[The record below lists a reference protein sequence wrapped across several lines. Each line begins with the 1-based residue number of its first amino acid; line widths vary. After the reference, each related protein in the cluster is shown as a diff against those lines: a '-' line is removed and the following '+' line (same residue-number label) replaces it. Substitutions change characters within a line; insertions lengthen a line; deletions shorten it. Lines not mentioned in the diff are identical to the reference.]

1 MSEQDAIDCSDAK
14 QNFMIGDKHDEMEG
28 LQFHCYIDIAIHR
41 ASNAF
46 TGALNDGRHMKRK
59 KNIRRRMS
67 DQRFRIWIRLI
78 LLAKTL
84 DEAPSVSPNFAQMSY
99 LTHSN
104 LDLHMYAVGVS
115 VPSLCS
121 ERRHLRGYCTTAT
134 GTFVFRDVDVDIDN
148 RPLSMAGK
156 TTARHHDHGNTVSYT
171 QGVLSECAT
180 YLANRNIAI

>member
-1 MSEQDAIDCSDAK
+1 
-14 QNFMIGDKHDEMEG
+14 MIGDKHDEMEG

-46 TGALNDGRHMKRK
+46 PGALNDDRHMKRRK
-59 KNIRRRMS
+59 KYIRRRTS

-84 DEAPSVSPNFAQMSY
+84 EEAPSVSPNFAQMSY

-104 LDLHMYAVGVS
+104 LDFMYAVGVS

-121 ERRHLRGYCTTAT
+121 ERRHYAVIARPQPGPLFSAMSTSTSIIDLSQWLAKQPLDTMTTVIRFHTHRAYCLSA
-134 GTFVFRDVDVDIDN
+134 
-148 RPLSMAGK
+148 RP
-156 TTARHHDHGNTVSYT
+156 TWQTET
-171 QGVLSECAT
+171 
-180 YLANRNIAI
+180 